1 MMEDG
6 GKKEGLRVGTPL
18 CGLVGAGLGVIIA
31 LMLLFLGLWR
41 TLFIAAFCAAGYF
54 AGACANKTEIVK
66 GWINR
71 LFPPK
76 GE

>member
-1 MMEDG
+1 MMQDG
-6 GKKEGLRVGTPL
+6 EKRSFLRVGTPL
-18 CGLVGAGLGVIIA
+18 CGLAFGAVGAVIA

-41 TLFIAAFCAAGYF
+41 TLFVALCFAAGYF
-54 AGACANKTEIVK
+54 VGSSKDKAAIIKQ
-66 GWINR
+66 WINR

>member
-1 MMEDG
+1 M
-6 GKKEGLRVGTPL
+6 
-18 CGLVGAGLGVIIA
+18 GVIIA